1 MLSWSW
7 MIIRL
12 LKTRVESEL
21 TEIFES
27 ITRCLV
33 VTVNTINI
41 SIVVHHTIT
50 PSQWG
55 LRIGKNGICQLCQGA
70 PTTWWMATHHPFPLL
85 TFIHLKISPTVM
97 RRERRMVSYYY
108 SGWLA
113 GWLGAWV
120 DCHQRKVNRLE
131 RSDNNSQSSG
141 WLTLPAWPPHLT
153 YQCLAVFP
161 WFISDCA
168 GLKISINFAPAPS
181 EDWRQKQT
189 LEDWLWN
196 KNSVLSGGDWSSGP
210 RILLSLLHLLCLFLL
225 TRQLQPYPKQNL
237 GSSSN
242 Q

>member
-1 MLSWSW
+1 MASVSSVRGHRPHDGWQHITPFLSWVSFIW
-7 MIIRL
+7 KSR
-12 LKTRVESEL
+12 
-21 TEIFES
+21 
-27 ITRCLV
+27 
-33 VTVNTINI
+33 
-41 SIVVHHTIT
+41 
-50 PSQWG
+50 
-55 LRIGKNGICQLCQGA
+55 
-70 PTTWWMATHHPFPLL
+70 PLL
-85 TFIHLKISPTVM
+85 WGE
-97 RRERRMVSYYY
+97 RE
-108 SGWLA
+108 GWCHITTL
-113 GWLGAWV
+113 GDWLGDWV
-120 DCHQRKVNRLE
+120 DCDQRKVNRLE

-141 WLTLPAWPPHLT
+141 WLTLPAFSPGTWLAWPPHLT

-181 EDWRQKQT
+181 EDWKQKQT

-225 TRQLQPYPKQNL
+225 TRQLQPYPKQNP